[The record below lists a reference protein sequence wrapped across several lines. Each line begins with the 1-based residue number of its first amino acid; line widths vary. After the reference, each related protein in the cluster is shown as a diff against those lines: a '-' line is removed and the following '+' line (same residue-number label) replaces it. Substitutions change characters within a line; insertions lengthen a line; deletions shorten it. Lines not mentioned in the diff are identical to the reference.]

1 VCKLAFG
8 GKGLPY
14 TMAWKLTARLVKFMK
29 SWHLGP
35 GIVAGASDDD
45 PSGIATYSQAGAAF
59 GLSTLWTAV
68 VTYPFMAS
76 IQEMCARIGLVTGE
90 GLTGVIK
97 RNYSKTLLWVMI
109 AVSFPAITLNIG
121 ADLAGMGAVANLL
134 IPEVHANIFSLFFG
148 LLLLFNIIALS
159 YTRIARILKWLCL
172 TLLGYLIVPFLV
184 HQDWPAVLRN
194 TVVPV
199 ITWDKEYLAIIVG
212 ILGTTISPYLFFW
225 QTSVEVEEVRAK
237 QIVVDKFIIRDMKK
251 DVRSGIFFSNLVFY
265 FIILSTGTV
274 LHGAGVTHIDTVE
287 EAARA
292 LRPLAGEFSY
302 LLFALGVIG
311 TGLLAIPVLAGAL
324 SYMIS
329 EAFGWAEGLD
339 KKFHEARGFYLVV
352 IVSIVAALGIN
363 FSGISP
369 VKALIVTAV
378 VYGLTAPLLIAI
390 ILHICNNKKV
400 MGVHVNGRLTNLLGG
415 IGLFLMAAAA
425 ITLGWLYLA

>member
-1 VCKLAFG
+1 
-8 GKGLPY
+8 
-14 TMAWKLTARLVKFMK
+14 MAWKGGERRKKNLLGKY
-29 SWHLGP
+29 LGP
-35 GIVAGASDDD
+35 GLVTGASDDD

-59 GLSTLWTAV
+59 GLNTLWTAL
-68 VTYPFMAS
+68 VTYPIMAT

-97 RNYSKTLLWVMI
+97 RNYPRALLWLMI
-109 AVSFPAITLNIG
+109 VVSFPAITLNIG

-134 IPEVHANIFSLFFG
+134 LPKVHANVFSLFFG

-159 YTRIARILKWLCL
+159 YSRIARILKWLCL
-172 TLLGYLIVPFLV
+172 SLLAYLIVPFLV
-184 HQDWPAVLRN
+184 HQDWMSILRH
-194 TVVPV
+194 TLLPV
-199 ITWDKEYLAIIVG
+199 ITWDKEYLTIVVG

-225 QTSVEVEEVRAK
+225 QTSSEVEEMQAR
-237 QIVVDKFIIRDMKK
+237 QIVVDKHIIRDMRK

-274 LHGAGVTHIDTVE
+274 LHNAGLTKIDTVE

-302 LLFALGVIG
+302 ILFALGVIG
-311 TGLLAIPVLAGAL
+311 TGLLAIPVLAGSL

-352 IVSIVAALGIN
+352 TVSIIAALAIN
-363 FSGISP
+363 FTGVSP
-369 VKALIVTAV
+369 VRVLIITAV
-378 VYGLTAPLLIAI
+378 VYGVTAPLLIAI
-390 ILHICNNKKV
+390 ILHICNNRKV
-400 MGVHVNGRLTNLLGG
+400 MGEHVNRGATNIVGG
-415 IGLFLMAAAA
+415 IGLLLMTAAA
-425 ITLGWLYLA
+425 ILLGWIYFFD